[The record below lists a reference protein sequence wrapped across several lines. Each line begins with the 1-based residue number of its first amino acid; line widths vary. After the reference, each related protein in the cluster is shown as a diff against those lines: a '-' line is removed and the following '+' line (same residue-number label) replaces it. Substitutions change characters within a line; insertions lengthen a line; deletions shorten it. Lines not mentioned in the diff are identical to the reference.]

1 VSRAVWDTLWSFRP
15 RDALDI
21 AIVAF
26 VLYRLLRMFQGTLA
40 VQMLAGLA
48 LLMAVRFVSREAGLH
63 SLSFILDNFWTF
75 WVLALIV
82 LFQPELRR
90 TLAQAGR
97 SRLLE
102 RVFGEAGPERRHMV
116 HEVVRAAESL
126 AAKRIGALI
135 VLERT
140 TGLRHYAELGMRV
153 DATVS
158 AELLGSVFLPGSP
171 LHDGAVF
178 VQHGRITVA
187 GCFLPLSRNL
197 RVARTLGTRH
207 RAALGL
213 AEETDAVVVVVS
225 EETGNISLAVDGGIQ
240 TGLEPLDLDR
250 RLRELLSAG
259 EPAPRARNAWLEGVR
274 RLTVRG
280 KV

>member
-1 VSRAVWDTLWSFRP
+1 VSGAFWHVFRNFGL
-15 RDALDI
+15 RDALDV

-26 VLYRLLRMFQGTLA
+26 VLYRVLRIFQGTLA
-40 VQMLAGLA
+40 AQMLAGLA
-48 LLMAVRFVSREAGLH
+48 LLMAARYVSREAGLH
-63 SLSFILDNFWTF
+63 SLSFILDNFWSF

-102 RVFGEAGPERRHMV
+102 RVFGEAGPERRHVV
-116 HEVVRAAESL
+116 HEVARAAESL

-225 EETGNISLAVDGGIQ
+225 EETGNISLAVDGAIQ
-240 TGLEPLDLDR
+240 TGLDPVDLPR
-250 RLRELLSAG
+250 RLDELLGAG
-259 EPAPRARNAWLEGVR
+259 EAGPRRRNAWLQGMR

>member
-1 VSRAVWDTLWSFRP
+1 VSGAFWNVFRSFGL
-15 RDALDI
+15 RDALDV
-21 AIVAF
+21 AIVAV
-26 VLYRLLRMFQGTLA
+26 VLYRVLRMFQGTLA
-40 VQMLAGLA
+40 AQMLAGLA
-48 LLMAVRFVSREAGLH
+48 LLMAARYASREAGLH
-63 SLSFILDNFWTF
+63 SLSFILDNFWSF

-90 TLAQAGR
+90 TLAQVGR

-102 RVFGEAGPERRHMV
+102 RVFGEAGPERRQV
-116 HEVVRAAESL
+116 AHEVVRAAESL
-126 AAKRIGALI
+126 AAKKIGALI

-178 VQHGRITVA
+178 IQHGRITVA

-225 EETGNISLAVDGGIQ
+225 EETGNISLAVDSAIQ
-240 TGLEPLDLDR
+240 IGLDPVDLDR
-250 RLRELLSAG
+250 RLGELLGAG
-259 EPAPRARNAWLEGVR
+259 EPGPRRRHAWLQGMR